1 MHYCASLIMQPTIF
15 MNNSDKLDNIA
26 AKFTKISIGNL
37 FQNFKR
43 RLSGEIFST
52 DSLGILC
59 RMFIMT
65 LSGLSALTVWSS
77 DAAVLGGNILIPS
90 LFYENIS
97 SHCSQAASNFF
108 SDFNRLGIQ
117 IGTEIMPTIVIPK

>member
-37 FQNFKR
+37 LQNFKR
-43 RLSGEIFST
+43 RLSGDILST

-59 RMFIMT
+59 RMFMMT

-97 SHCSQAASNFF
+97 SHRSQAASKFF
-108 SDFNRLGIQ
+108 SDFKRLGIQ

>member
-43 RLSGEIFST
+43 RLSGDILST

-97 SHCSQAASNFF
+97 SHRSQAASKFF
-108 SDFNRLGIQ
+108 SDFKRLGIQ